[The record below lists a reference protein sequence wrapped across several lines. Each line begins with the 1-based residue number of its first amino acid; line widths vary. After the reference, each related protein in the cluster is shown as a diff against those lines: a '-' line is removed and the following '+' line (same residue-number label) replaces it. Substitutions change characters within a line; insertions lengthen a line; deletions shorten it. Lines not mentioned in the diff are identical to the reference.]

1 VVSSPLFTA
10 SIPQVQALFEEVKFD
25 QGKRAH
31 ILTQFKKYIS
41 LSNHDVMIM
50 KKPELDRFLGEHALG
65 DKRHLQRNDLC
76 YLMSGGHNFVTI
88 DQFQLLVTLLDFD
101 TPHNITGAS
110 GQLRLSLIFK
120 YFDLRFKGFLSHD
133 DIQRLFSDLQ
143 SVDHPDEAMP
153 APAKAFLELT
163 QMSQMRLVD
172 FYKAVCE
179 KSVRGT
185 SQLLRIQSVFRS
197 EASASMSTLSPRA
210 RAGAPPG
217 VPPPPAMRPPPT
229 QMVLGPA
236 PKPAPIAPAKTRGRT
251 SSAGSLVAVEEA
263 PGEEDT
269 DVGPAQPLVA
279 SAPLPVTTAK
289 EPEPE
294 VLAKVEP
301 VPPPDRPKSPPPV
314 ETEQVQLDAASP
326 ATKKPPGCCGV
337 FAGRPR

>member
-1 VVSSPLFTA
+1 
-10 SIPQVQALFEEVKFD
+10 
-25 QGKRAH
+25 
-31 ILTQFKKYIS
+31 
-41 LSNHDVMIM
+41 
-50 KKPELDRFLGEHALG
+50 
-65 DKRHLQRNDLC
+65 
-76 YLMSGGHNFVTI
+76 
-88 DQFQLLVTLLDFD
+88 
-101 TPHNITGAS
+101 
-110 GQLRLSLIFK
+110 
-120 YFDLRFKGFLSHD
+120 
-133 DIQRLFSDLQ
+133 
-143 SVDHPDEAMP
+143 MP